1 MGWGGSGA
9 GGGRGGS
16 LGRHD
21 RGIDRDDFGKPFNWA
36 MTKRLWQGYI
46 RPYKLRLFAC
56 FLLMAVHTL
65 ATIAQP
71 VYIGQII
78 DRAVIPH
85 RLGLLSILVL
95 GFIGM
100 NAVTWWS
107 QYGQSYLMVYI
118 GEWALYH
125 VAADMFQHL
134 QELSLRFYNTNET
147 GRVMSRIQNDV
158 GVLQQTISSGS
169 LQTVANLLSL
179 IGIVAILM
187 KQNWQLAC
195 IVCLTIPVMTLILTI
210 WQRYAIDCFR
220 RARTAIS
227 AVNANLQ
234 ENVSGVRIVQS
245 LSREDENLERFGRLN
260 KENLDANLATSHVT
274 SIIQPIIEVVSAIAV
289 ALVIVIGGML
299 VLRHAMTIG
308 DVVSFTLYIALF
320 FDPIRQVTQQF
331 TQLQR
336 STVAAERIFEI
347 LDEQPDI
354 TDRAG
359 AVALPPIEGHVSFHD
374 VSFEYIPGVP
384 VLKHFSLDV
393 QAGETVAF
401 VGHTGAGK
409 STLISLIARFYD
421 VTEGSITID
430 GHDLRDVTMASLRR
444 QFGMVLQEPFLFSG
458 TVADNIRYGRLDA
471 TNEEIV
477 EAARVV
483 GAHDLIM
490 RLDLGYDTPVRER
503 GISMSMGERQ
513 LISFAR
519 AVVARPRILILD
531 EATANIDTY
540 TEQLVQQG
548 IQQMLQGRTSFVI
561 AHRLTTVKN
570 ADRIVVMREGRMA
583 ERGTHQELIDR
594 RGVYYN
600 LYSMGFQ
607 DVAPGGANTG
617 AQRPAPAQAR
627 GPGMGGGGGTGGG
640 MGTGRGGRAPFAPGQ

>member
-1 MGWGGSGA
+1 MGWGGTGS
-9 GGGRGGS
+9 GGGRWGS
-16 LGRHD
+16 LGRND
-21 RGIDRDDFGKPFNWA
+21 RGIDRDDFGKPFNWT

-46 RPYKLRLFAC
+46 RPYKFRLFAC
-56 FLLMAVHTL
+56 VLLMAVHTL

-71 VYIGQII
+71 LYIGQII

-100 NAVTWWS
+100 NVVMWWS

-125 VAADMFQHL
+125 VAADMFQRL

-187 KQNWQLAC
+187 KQNWQLAS
-195 IVCLTIPVMTLILTI
+195 IVCLTIPAMSLILTI
-210 WQRYAIDCFR
+210 WQRYAIACFR

-245 LSREDENLERFGRLN
+245 LSREDENLQRFGHLN

-274 SIIQPIIEVVSAIAV
+274 SIIQPIIEVVSAIAI
-289 ALVIVIGGML
+289 ALVIVFGGIL

-347 LDEQPDI
+347 LDEEPDI
-354 TDRAG
+354 TDRPG
-359 AVALPPIEGHVSFHD
+359 AIALPPIEGRVSFD
-374 VSFEYIPGVP
+374 EVSFEYLPGVP

-393 QAGETVAF
+393 QPGETIAL

-409 STLISLIARFYD
+409 STIISLLARFYD

-430 GHDLRDVTMASLRR
+430 GHDLRDVTTASLRR

-471 TNEEIV
+471 TNDEIV

-519 AVVARPRILILD
+519 AIIARPRLLILD

-548 IQQMLQGRTSFVI
+548 IQHMLQGRTSFVI
-561 AHRLTTVKN
+561 AHRLATIKN
-570 ADRIVVMREGRMA
+570 ADRIVVMREGRMV
-583 ERGTHQELIDR
+583 ESGTHQQLIDQ
-594 RGVYYN
+594 RGAYYN

-607 DVAPGGANTG
+607 DLSHGAGDTK
-617 AQRPAPAQAR
+617 ARQETDARAR
-627 GPGMGGGGGTGGG
+627 GSGLGGGGGAGGG
-640 MGTGRGGRAPFAPGQ
+640 TGMGRGRGP